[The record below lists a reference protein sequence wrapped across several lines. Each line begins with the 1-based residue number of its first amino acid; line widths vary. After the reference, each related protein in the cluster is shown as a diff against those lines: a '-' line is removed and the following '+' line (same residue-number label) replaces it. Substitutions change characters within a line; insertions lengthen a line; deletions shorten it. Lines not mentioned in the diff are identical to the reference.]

1 MNNDKYEKRK
11 QSKYNV
17 HPKREEDPDLEKRLE
32 TSSFRGKWFEI
43 ASWKSSDSIKSDL
56 PIKSE
61 DRALKGFTSSHFFS
75 PPLPLPPPLSRAKVS
90 KKNRENGGDDIEKSI
105 DRYHRVW
112 RRRRRVEKDF
122 SDDRSR
128 DTAINFFLVS
138 RHALS
143 LTESFYINIFSI
155 TF

>member
-1 MNNDKYEKRK
+1 MNNDKY
-11 QSKYNV
+11 V

-61 DRALKGFTSSHFFS
+61 GRALKGFTSSHFFS
-75 PPLPLPPPLSRAKVS
+75 PPLPPPPLSRAKVS

>member
-1 MNNDKYEKRK
+1 MNSFQRK
-11 QSKYNV
+11 WS
-17 HPKREEDPDLEKRLE
+17 R
-32 TSSFRGKWFEI
+32 FEI

-61 DRALKGFTSSHFFS
+61 GRALKGFTSSHFFS
-75 PPLPLPPPLSRAKVS
+75 PHARKFRRKIVGRIVRMKMAAARRL
-90 KKNRENGGDDIEKSI
+90 IEKSI
-105 DRYHRVW
+105 DRSIRW
-112 RRRRRVEKDF
+112 QTSRIMAASRRTEKDF

-138 RHALS
+138 RYALS

>member
-75 PPLPLPPPLSRAKVS
+75 LPLPPPLPFRVRKFRRKIAKMAATIS
-90 KKNRENGGDDIEKSI
+90 KNRSI
-105 DRYHRVW
+105 DIIAYGGEGDAW
-112 RRRRRVEKDF
+112 RR
-122 SDDRSR
+122 
-128 DTAINFFLVS
+128 I
-138 RHALS
+138 S
-143 LTESFYINIFSI
+143 LT
-155 TF
+155 TDRGTQR